1 MLKFRCSLSYR
12 SAMRRLPLIF
22 FLPVLFLLASLGV
35 LRADSTSP
43 APKGRIIKVLPLYL
57 NTNNVVA
64 LSPSLFDRDAYQYYL
79 LQHSNDISGMRFD
92 VQWKAR
98 HAVGLQL
105 KVRLELRGIGA
116 GSLPTEKVME
126 QTVTP
131 KIFHHWT
138 SLTLSGADYKN
149 FGALAAWRA
158 TLWNGGQLLGEQKSF
173 LWSPP

>member
-1 MLKFRCSLSYR
+1 
-12 SAMRRLPLIF
+12 MRRLRLIF
-22 FLPVLFLLASLGV
+22 SLSILFLLPLAGV

-43 APKGRIIKVLPLYL
+43 APTGRVIKVLPLYL
-57 NTNNVVA
+57 DTNNVVA
-64 LSPSLFDRDAYQYYL
+64 LSPSLFDRDAYQFYL

-98 HAVGLQL
+98 HAAGLNL
-105 KVRLELRGIGA
+105 TVRVELRGI
-116 GSLPTEKVME
+116 SQSNLPTEKIME

-131 KIFHHWT
+131 KTFHHWT

-149 FGALAAWRA
+149 FGELAAWRA